1 MVYFRCIPSPSHRN
15 MFENFPVKVVDP
27 LPKRIDPCPIV
38 QAVFEIRFTT
48 TTPWAQLPGRV
59 AGLIGD
65 HYVGQV
71 LPLFELPDQFKQQI
85 PGSVHLPQYQF
96 QSEQF
101 VVNLGPQM
109 IGLGVQA
116 MNYPGW
122 SVVHDELK
130 AFLTNIVEDGFMEEG
145 ARLGVRYSDFFE
157 LNIFDHIDLDIAVN
171 GKAVK
176 DKDRQFT
183 TVFQEG
189 PMTIRLVLI
198 NGAIMENAH
207 GPRRGSVLD
216 IDVAYGSLDFDLNS
230 NVLERFT
237 EAHDVIKKLFF
248 GLVSA
253 DLLEEYKPEY
263 R

>member
-1 MVYFRCIPSPSHRN
+1 

-27 LPKRIDPCPIV
+27 LPHHIDPCPIV
-38 QAVFEIRFTT
+38 QAIFEIRFTT
-48 TTPWAQLPGRV
+48 NTPWAQLPGRV
-59 AGLIGD
+59 AGLLGE
-65 HYVGQV
+65 HYVGEE

-85 PGSVHLPQYQF
+85 PGSIHLPQYQF
-96 QSEQF
+96 HSDQF
-101 VVNLGPQM
+101 VVNLAPQM

-116 MNYPGW
+116 MRYPGW
-122 SVVHDELK
+122 SVVQGELST
-130 AFLTNIVEDGFMEEG
+130 FLDKVVDDGFMGEG

-157 LNIFDHIDLDIAVN
+157 LNIFDHIDLAIGVN
-171 GKAVK
+171 GKTVK

-198 NGAIMENAH
+198 NGAFMENSH

-216 IDVAYGSLDFDLNS
+216 IDVAFGPLDFELNS

-237 EAHDVIKKLFF
+237 QAHDTIKNLFF
-248 GLVSA
+248 GLVSK
-253 DLLEEYKPEY
+253 DLLESLKPQYK
-263 R
+263 